1 VTGSGQEQKYGNPH
15 DYQADKVLVLYLPD
29 CHESLAGIVAGRVK
43 ERYYKP
49 VIVLTKGEDGI
60 KGSGRSIEAY
70 SMYEELM
77 KCRDLF
83 TKFGGH
89 KMAAGLSMH
98 ESAISELR
106 ERLNENA
113 VLSEED
119 LTEKV
124 TIDIPMPVMYATETF
139 IEELNLLAPFGIGN
153 PRPLF
158 AQKDLKIR
166 SLQVLGKNR
175 NVVRLKLE
183 TLQEAGRAPVITDA
197 ICFGEGDTIEA
208 ELSKK
213 ESVSIVYY
221 PEFNEYLGRRN
232 MQIVIRDYQ

>member
-1 VTGSGQEQKYGNPH
+1 
-15 DYQADKVLVLYLPD
+15 
-29 CHESLAGIVAGRVK
+29 
-43 ERYYKP
+43 
-49 VIVLTKGEDGI
+49 
-60 KGSGRSIEAY
+60 
-70 SMYEELM
+70 
-77 KCRDLF
+77 
-83 TKFGGH
+83 
-89 KMAAGLSMH
+89 MAAGLSMH